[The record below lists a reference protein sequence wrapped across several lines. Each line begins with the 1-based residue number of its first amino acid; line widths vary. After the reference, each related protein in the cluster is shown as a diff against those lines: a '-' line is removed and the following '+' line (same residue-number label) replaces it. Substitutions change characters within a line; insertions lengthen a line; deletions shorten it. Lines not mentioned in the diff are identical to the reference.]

1 MPEEIQQRLI
11 EEEMKESYLDY
22 AMSVI
27 VGRALPDIR
36 DGLKPVHRRILYAMN
51 ELGLV
56 SNKAPKKCA
65 RIVGEVLG
73 KYHPHGDVAVY
84 DSLVRMAQDFSL
96 RYPLVKGQGNFGS
109 VDGDS
114 AAAMRYTEAKL
125 SGIAEELL
133 KDIEKE
139 TVKFV
144 DNFDNSLKEP
154 SVLPSKLPNLL
165 INGSSGIA
173 VGMATNIP
181 PHNIKE
187 IVDGIIKVI
196 ENPKIELGELMKFV
210 KGPDFPTGG
219 IIIGRNGIKSSY
231 FDGRG
236 RILLRGKTE
245 IEDKKGRK
253 DIIIKEIPYMVNKS
267 NLVESIANL
276 VRDKVIDGIS
286 DIRDESDRDGIRV
299 VIELKKDFDENVIL
313 NQLYKS
319 TQLQSTFGV
328 IMLALVN
335 NEPKVLGL
343 RDLINNFILHRKDI
357 IVKRSKFDLEKARKR
372 VHILDGLK
380 IALKNID
387 LSVKLIKNSKNVEE
401 AQKSLIKEFNL
412 SDVQAKAI
420 LEMRLQRLT
429 SLEQNK
435 LENEYK
441 ELLKL
446 ISELEIIL
454 GSDGKVLGIIK
465 EECLELK
472 DKYGDER
479 RTEIIDSEDDFE
491 IEDLIQEEDVIV
503 TMTNKGYV
511 KRVPIYTYKEQK
523 RGGRGVIATG
533 TKEEDFVKEL
543 FITNTRDSI
552 LFFTDKG
559 KVHWLKGYE
568 IPSGNRYGSGKAI
581 VNLLNLKDESVTTM
595 IPVKDFSEEKYLIM
609 VTGKGF
615 VKRIELDAFSKPRKG
630 GILGIKLVEDKLVDV
645 KLTNGSDELII
656 GTKKG
661 AAIRFNERDVRV
673 IGRSGMGVRGIR
685 ISKEDIVKG
694 IEICERESS
703 LLTVTENGYGKRSK
717 VEEYRLIRRGGKG
730 VKNIKTSERNGR
742 VVGIKSVKEDDE
754 IMVITKKG
762 KLIRS
767 SVKGISLVGRNT
779 QGVRIMKLD
788 ENDKV
793 IALTKV
799 VGENGGE

>member
-1 MPEEIQQRLI
+1 MPEEIQQKLI

-27 VGRALPDIR
+27 VGRALPDVR
-36 DGLKPVHRRILYAMN
+36 DGLKPVHRRILYSMHN
-51 ELGLV
+51 MGLQYDKPFAK
-56 SNKAPKKCA
+56 SA
-65 RIVGEVLG
+65 RIVGDCF
-73 KYHPHGDVAVY
+73 KYHPHGDAAIY
-84 DSLVRMAQDFSL
+84 DTLVRMAQDFSL
-96 RYPLVKGQGNFGS
+96 RYPLVKGHGNFGS
-109 VDGDS
+109 IEGFK
-114 AAAMRYTEAKL
+114 AAHMRYTESKLAKI
-125 SGIAEELL
+125 SEEML

-154 SVLPSKLPNLL
+154 SVLPSNFPNLL
-165 INGSSGIA
+165 VNGSSGIA

-196 ENPKIELGELMKFV
+196 ENPKIELNELMRFV
-210 KGPDFPTGG
+210 NGPDFPTGG
-219 IIIGRNGIKSSY
+219 IIIGKNGIKSSY

-236 RILLRGKTE
+236 KILLRGKTE
-245 IEDKKGRK
+245 VEEKKGRK
-253 DIIIKEIPYMVNKS
+253 SIIIKEIPYMVNKS
-267 NLVESIANL
+267 NLIESIANL
-276 VRDKVIDGIS
+276 VRDKVVDGIS

-319 TQLQSTFGV
+319 TQLQTTFGV
-328 IMLALVN
+328 INLALVD
-335 NEPKVLGL
+335 NEPKVLSL
-343 RDLINNFILHRKDI
+343 KELINYFILHRKDI

-387 LSVKLIKNSKNVEE
+387 LGVKLIKNSKNVEE

-412 SDVQAKAI
+412 SGVQAKAI

-454 GSDGKVLGIIK
+454 ASEERILGIIK

-472 DKYGDER
+472 EKYGDER

-491 IEDLIQEEDVIV
+491 IEDLIQEEGVIV

-523 RGGRGVIATG
+523 RGGKGVIATG

-568 IPSGNRYGSGKAI
+568 IPSGSRYGSGKAI
-581 VNLLNLKDESVTTM
+581 VNLLNLKGESVTTM
-595 IPVKDFSEEKYLIM
+595 IPVKDFSEEKYLVM
-609 VTGKGF
+609 VTGRGF

-645 KLTNGSDELII
+645 KLTSGSDELII

-661 AAIRFNERDVRV
+661 SAIRFNEKDVRV
-673 IGRSGMGVRGIR
+673 IGRSGRGVRGIR
-685 ISKEDIVKG
+685 ISKEDTVKG
-694 IEICERESS
+694 IEICEND

-717 VEEYRLIRRGGKG
+717 VEEYRLIKRGGKG

-788 ENDKV
+788 DGDKV

-799 VGENGGE
+799 VGENGD

>member
-1 MPEEIQQRLI
+1 MPEEIKQRLI

-27 VGRALPDIR
+27 VGRALPDVR
-36 DGLKPVHRRILYAMN
+36 DGLKPVHRRILYSMYGM
-51 ELGLV
+51 GLQYDKPFV
-56 SNKAPKKCA
+56 KSA
-65 RIVGEVLG
+65 RIVGETF
-73 KYHPHGDVAVY
+73 KYHPHGDTAIY
-84 DSLVRMAQDFSL
+84 DTLVRMAQDFSL
-96 RYPLVKGQGNFGS
+96 RYPLVKGHGNFGS
-109 VDGDS
+109 IEGFKQ
-114 AAAMRYTEAKL
+114 AHMRYTEAKL
-125 SGIAEELL
+125 DKISEELL

-144 DNFDNSLKEP
+144 DNFDGSLKEP

-196 ENPKIELGELMKFV
+196 ENPKIELSELMNFV

-219 IIIGRNGIKSSY
+219 VIIGRNGIKSSY

-236 RILLRGKTE
+236 KILLRGKTE
-245 IEDKKGRK
+245 VEEKKSRK
-253 DIIIKEIPYMVNKS
+253 SIIVREIPYMVNKS
-267 NLVESIANL
+267 NLVESIADL
-276 VRDKVIDGIS
+276 VRDKVVDGIS
-286 DIRDESDRDGIRV
+286 DIRDESDREGMRI

-319 TQLQSTFGV
+319 TQLQNTFGV

-335 NEPKVLGL
+335 NEPKILGL
-343 RDLINNFILHRKDI
+343 KELINNFILHRKDI

-372 VHILDGLK
+372 VHILEGLK

-401 AQKSLIKEFNL
+401 AQKSLIKEFDL
-412 SDVQAKAI
+412 SDVQAKSI

-435 LENEYK
+435 LEKEYK
-441 ELLKL
+441 ELLKV

-454 GSDGKVLGIIK
+454 GSEERVFRIIK

-503 TMTNKGYV
+503 TMTNRGYV

-523 RGGRGVIATG
+523 RGGKGVIATG

-568 IPSGNRYGSGKAI
+568 IPSGSRYGSGKAI

-661 AAIRFNERDVRV
+661 AAIRFNEKDVRV
-673 IGRSGMGVRGIR
+673 IGRSGRGVRGIR

-694 IEICERESS
+694 IEICEKDSS

-799 VGENGGE
+799 VGENGES